1 MKSITFVFDGLQFG
15 GIERVGVEYIKL
27 LSERGYIIN
36 VINLVPKLNDLEKE
50 IPKSC
55 PVIYLSYPRWIT
67 PQKYSK
73 IKKNRFWGKL
83 VFIPFF
89 LFFSFVTFVYSLIYR
104 YKLPFVDIVIAFSGH
119 WNDLTFVVKSYSK
132 KTKKIA
138 WLHGDQYS
146 YYECSPGFYSLHKS
160 IKNLVCL
167 SDYNDDKVLS
177 FNTRNN
183 INKKKIYN
191 PLNFFKRSTNNDF
204 VDELKKEYGDYILM
218 VGRLAKDKDQATL
231 IKAIKVLKEKY
242 HLNKHLL
249 LVGDGSEREN
259 LGKLVKELSLG
270 SNVVFVGS
278 RYDVQNFYKGAYI
291 YVHSSPAEGLPTVLL
306 EAMFYSLPIVSTDS
320 IPGVSEI
327 LKQNEY
333 GIITRVGDEKD
344 LADAIARVYNNKEL
358 RDKLVLKGKERVRD
372 FFPQTVIAQFEDYI
386 GDLK

>member
-1 MKSITFVFDGLQFG
+1 MKNITFVFDGLQFG

-36 VINLVPKLNDLEKE
+36 VINLVPSLKDLEKE
-50 IPKSC
+50 IPEAC
-55 PVIYLSYPRWIT
+55 PVIHISYPRWIT

-73 IKKNRFWGKL
+73 IKKRGFWGKL
-83 VFIPFF
+83 VFFPFF
-89 LFFSFVTFVYSLIYR
+89 LFFSFITFFYSLIY
-104 YKLPFVDIVIAFSGH
+104 KHNLPSTDIVIAFSGH

-138 WLHGDQYS
+138 WLHGNQYS
-146 YYECSPGFYSLHKS
+146 YYQCSPGFYSLHKA

-177 FNTRNN
+177 FNAKND

-191 PLNFFKRSTNNDF
+191 PLNFFHRSINNDF
-204 VDELKKEYGDYILM
+204 VDELKKKYGDYLLM

-231 IKAIKVLKEKY
+231 IKAVKVLKEKY
-242 HLNKHLL
+242 NLNKYLL

-259 LGKLVKELSLG
+259 LEKLARDLYLVD
-270 SNVVFVGS
+270 NVIFIGS

-306 EAMFYSLPIVSTDS
+306 EAMFYGLPIVSTDS
-320 IPGVSEI
+320 IPGVREI

-333 GIITRVGDEKD
+333 GIITRVGDEND
-344 LADAIARVYNNKEL
+344 LAEAIAAVYNDKEL
-358 RDKLVLKGKERVRD
+358 RVGLVFKGTERVKD
-372 FFPQTVIAQFEDYI
+372 FFPQSVIAQFEDYI
-386 GDLK
+386 GELK

>member
-27 LSERGYIIN
+27 LSERGYTIN
-36 VINLVPKLNDLEKE
+36 VVNLIPKLCDLEKE
-50 IPKSC
+50 IPELC
-55 PVIYLSYPRWIT
+55 PVIHICYPRWIT

-73 IKKNRFWGKL
+73 IKKKGLWAKL

-89 LFFSFVTFVYSLIYR
+89 LFFSLVTFVYSFTYK
-104 YKLPFVDIVIAFSGH
+104 YKLPPADIVIAFSGH

-138 WLHGDQYS
+138 WLHGNQYS
-146 YYECSPGFYSLHKS
+146 YYQCSPGFYSLHKA

-167 SDYNDDKVLS
+167 SDYNDDRVLN
-177 FNTRNN
+177 FNEKND

-191 PLNFFKRSTNNDF
+191 PLNFFK
-204 VDELKKEYGDYILM
+204 
-218 VGRLAKDKDQATL
+218 VGRLAKDKDQQTL
-231 IKAIKVLKEKY
+231 IKAVKVLKDEY
-242 HLNKHLL
+242 GLNKKLL

-259 LGKLVKELSLG
+259 LEKLVKELYLED
-270 SNVVFVGS
+270 NVIFIGS

-306 EAMFYSLPIVSTDS
+306 EAMFYGLPIVSTDS
-320 IPGVSEI
+320 LPGVREI
-327 LKQNEY
+327 LHDDEY
-333 GIITRVGDEKD
+333 GIITKVGDEND
-344 LADAIARVYNNKEL
+344 LAKALATVYNDKEL
-358 RDKLVLKGKERVRD
+358 RDKLVLKSKERVKD
-372 FFPQTVIAQFEDYI
+372 FFPQTIVAQFEDYI